1 MKILLGD
8 FNAKL
13 GRKDICQPTI
23 RDQSLYQD
31 SNDRGVRIVNFAIQK
46 I

>member
-1 MKILLGD
+1 MKILLGE

-23 RDQSLYQD
+23 RNQSVYQG
-31 SNDRGVRIVNFAIQK
+31 SNEKGVRIVNFAIQK